1 MPIILVF
8 TKANDLSSAKEVE
21 EDLRKKNIDNSFV
34 NVIAEDMPLTD
45 GTIKK
50 AFGKEEL
57 IKTTLVKCTK
67 ALGSDMLKI
76 MIQLI
81 STSIKDQLIKENEKI
96 LNEIKIK
103 TLNDFFEDYKDVL
116 KDGDFI
122 KYINEI
128 FFKYLNYFFDKNKT
142 ISNKSKNL
150 IFNSAFISSIKNIYS
165 SYKLGIKEI
174 IKPLAEEKSKEIIEE
189 ALNGKEIAG

>member
-1 MPIILVF
+1 
-8 TKANDLSSAKEVE
+8 
-21 EDLRKKNIDNSFV
+21 
-34 NVIAEDMPLTD
+34 MPLTD

-128 FFKYLNYFFDKNKT
+128 FFKYLNYF
-142 ISNKSKNL
+142 
-150 IFNSAFISSIKNIYS
+150 SIKT
-165 SYKLGIKEI
+165 KLYQIKVKI
-174 IKPLAEEKSKEIIEE
+174 
-189 ALNGKEIAG
+189 